1 MEPSKTGE
9 NYLRIKSSFRINS
22 LDQDTLKLATAD
34 CDIIF
39 VITEDP
45 RAKNV
50 YNNIDAKNNLS
61 RISISNCMLK
71 RNIDY
76 PIRYLGN
83 KAIEKIIKSLQE
95 TEII

>member
-1 MEPSKTGE
+1 MESSKTGA

-61 RISISNCMLK
+61 RISISTLK

-83 KAIEKIIKSLQE
+83 KSIEKIIKSLQE